1 VSRYVKNIV
10 ICPLEAKIRECAK
23 KGKKPSE
30 SSRPGI
36 IEAVHANINCAPS
49 FVSAY
54 AHVLLLDCVREM
66 IRLTSNV
73 LAVQSDPPPL
83 LAYISAAIEPVF
95 CLQHIYMLSATPRS
109 KCPVGLFAF

>member
-1 VSRYVKNIV
+1 MSRYVKNIV

-36 IEAVHANINCAPS
+36 IEAVHANISCAPS
-49 FVSAY
+49 FVGAY

-66 IRLTSNV
+66 NKFTSNMF
-73 LAVQSDPPPL
+73 AVQSDPTTLP
-83 LAYISAAIEPVF
+83 AHIHAAIEPIF
-95 CLQHIYMLSATPRS
+95 CL
-109 KCPVGLFAF
+109 